1 MVSSLARLVDG
12 GQDNLYSQ
20 TRPTTLKR
28 TKDGFKV
35 VYCHR
40 LVQSLWITT
49 ETHIYS
55 FPSRNNGA
63 NDRFSRPPFGLGR
76 DKIIKKTEP
85 SHAMIGHAHMPS

>member
-55 FPSRNNGA
+55 FRVVTMVP
-63 NDRFSRPPFGLGR
+63 
-76 DKIIKKTEP
+76 
-85 SHAMIGHAHMPS
+85 MIGFPGHPSDSAVIK